1 MPRPSPSARTT
12 TCRLSS
18 STSTARIRSCGPFAA
33 RRSGPKSPEFERAD
47 MVKDVLK
54 DLDKKMKGSVE
65 HFRKELGVLRT
76 GRANINIFEEIKV
89 PYYGVPTPVNQV
101 ATLKVPEPT
110 LIVMQPYDPSVLE
123 ALDKAI
129 RSSEFGFNPLNDGKV
144 LRVPIPPLDE
154 ERRREIAKRIG
165 RMLEDEK
172 TALRNMR
179 RETKEFIE
187 ELEKEKE
194 ITEDD
199 KFSGLEQL
207 QKLTDEVVAKIEEL
221 AAAKEKEILER

>member
-1 MPRPSPSARTT
+1 
-12 TCRLSS
+12 
-18 STSTARIRSCGPFAA
+18 
-33 RRSGPKSPEFERAD
+33 

-54 DLDKKMKGSVE
+54 DLEKKMKTSVD
-65 HFRKELGVLRT
+65 HFRKDLGMLRT
-76 GRANINIFEEIKV
+76 GRANISIFEEIKIS
-89 PYYGVPTPVNQV
+89 YYGVPTPVNQV
-101 ATLKVPEPT
+101 ATVKVPEPT
-110 LIVMQPYDPSVLE
+110 LIVVQPYDPSLLE
-123 ALDKAI
+123 TLDKAI
-129 RSSEFGFNPLNDGKV
+129 RGSEFGFNPLNDGKI

-165 RMLEDEK
+165 RMLEEEK

-199 KFSGLEQL
+199 KFLGLEHL
-207 QKLTDEVVAKIEEL
+207 QKLVDETTARVEEL